1 MKTLI
6 LMAAGKGTRAQVG
19 MNKVLFKVKN
29 KTILEHTIE
38 KFYGLNI
45 FNQIIIVV
53 SKEDYEIVKNEL
65 SKYDVELV
73 IGSNQRYKSVKNGI
87 DKSIN
92 NIVYIHDAAR
102 PYIEKEDILTVE
114 NIVKLNS
121 DIKCFSL
128 AGKIKDSI
136 CFVEGNK
143 IRDNINREEIMS
155 LLTPQVINKE
165 EYLKIY
171 NEEILTTDETSLFK
185 SNGYDVVLV
194 ETEKNNDKL
203 TTKEDIKK
211 FEVENG

>member
-73 IGSNQRYKSVKNGI
+73 IGSDQRYKSVKNGI

-102 PYIEKEDILTVE
+102 PYIKKEDILTME
-114 NIVKLNS
+114 NIVELNS

-128 AGKIKDSI
+128 ARKIKDSI

-143 IRDNINREEIMS
+143 IRNNINREEIMS

-185 SNGYDVVLV
+185 SKGYDVVLV